1 MSEATIYVHI
11 DDREV
16 VKLLK
21 QLEETGKDMSSV
33 MRQIAGIMAD
43 AVEENFKQQGRP
55 DRWKALKP
63 ATIKQRM
70 REGTYPKDTPILE
83 RSGQLMRSIT
93 STSDS
98 TTASVGTIKAYAA
111 IQQFGGMAGR
121 GKRVRIPP
129 RPFLALDEDDLKEI
143 MGVITTALKVD

>member
-21 QLEETGKDMSSV
+21 QLEATGKDMSPV

-43 AVEENFKQQGRP
+43 AVEENFEKEGRP
-55 DRWKALKP
+55 ERWPPLARS
-63 ATIKQRM
+63 TIKQREKQGHWPGKILQ
-70 REGTYPKDTPILE
+70 RTGSLASSVSSESDTH
-83 RSGQLMRSIT
+83 S
-93 STSDS
+93 
-98 TTASVGTIKAYAA
+98 ASVGTNKRYDA
-111 IQQFGGMAGR
+111 IQQFGGLAGR
-121 GKRVRIPP
+121 NKSSRIPA

-143 MGVITTALKVD
+143 IEVLEEALKTD